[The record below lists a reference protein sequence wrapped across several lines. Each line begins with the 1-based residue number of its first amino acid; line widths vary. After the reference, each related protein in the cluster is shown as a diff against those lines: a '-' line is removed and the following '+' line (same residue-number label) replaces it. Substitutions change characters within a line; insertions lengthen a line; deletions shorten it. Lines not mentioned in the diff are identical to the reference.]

1 MNEQIIYRYLSD
13 RATEEEQQALLAWLN
28 ESDANKDIFFELKAI
43 WHTGKFLVPDDDEKK
58 KADLL
63 AKLNT
68 RINAIEGAKK
78 TKHLY
83 TKWACAA
90 AIFLLVA
97 VSSYWYLYSPAPPE
111 NKQYYT
117 YTNYTTSDSILNVTL
132 PDGTLVWLAD
142 SSTLEYPKYFCN
154 GKRIVRLSGVAF
166 FDVSEDKEHPFIVR
180 TDMADVI
187 VTGTSFS
194 VNTRM
199 PGEACETLLMTGSVE
214 LKCGNEKET
223 VTLSPGQ
230 QALYSMQSGTLEI
243 NEVDVNRLTSW
254 RYGIVSLSDVSMSEI
269 VKKLEEIYH
278 IQVQI
283 DIFSLK
289 TNRYNFSFKPALG
302 SRKAVEQL
310 SEITGLPAE
319 VIEL

>member
-1 MNEQIIYRYLSD
+1 MNEQIIYRYLSKT
-13 RATEEEQQALLAWLN
+13 ATEEEQQALLAWLN
-28 ESDANKDIFFELKAI
+28 ESDANKDTFFELKAI
-43 WHTGKFLVPDDDEKK
+43 WHTGKFLVPDDNEKA

-63 AKLNT
+63 VKINT

-78 TKHLY
+78 TKYLY

-90 AIFLLVA
+90 AIFLWVA
-97 VSSYWYLYSPAPPE
+97 VSSYWYLHTPVPAG

-117 YTNYTTSDSILNVTL
+117 YSNYTVSDSILKVTL

-142 SSTLEYPKYFCN
+142 STTLECPESFCERE
-154 GKRIVRLSGVAF
+154 RIVRLNGVAF
-166 FDVSEDKEHPFIVR
+166 FDVSENKVHPFIVR

-199 PGEACETLLMTGSVE
+199 PGESCETLLMTGSVK
-214 LKCGNEKET
+214 LKCGNEEET

-243 NEVDVNRLTSW
+243 NEVDVNSLTSW
-254 RYGIVSLSDVSMSEI
+254 RYGIVSLSNVSISEI
-269 VKKLEEIYH
+269 AKKLEEIYH
-278 IQVQI
+278 IRLQM
-283 DIFSLK
+283 DTFSLK
-289 TNRYNFSFKPALG
+289 TNRYNFSFKPSLG

-310 SEITGLPAE
+310 SEITGLPVE
-319 VIEL
+319 VIKQ